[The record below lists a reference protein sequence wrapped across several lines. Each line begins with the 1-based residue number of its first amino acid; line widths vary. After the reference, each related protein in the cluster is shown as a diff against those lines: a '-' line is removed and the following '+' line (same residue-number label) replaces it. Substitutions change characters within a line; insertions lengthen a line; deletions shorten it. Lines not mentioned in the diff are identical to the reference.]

1 MHHARLKMPELE
13 KKYVDGSEYY
23 GNTTYL
29 WQNMRVLGIIVGC
42 KSTSQSRGE
51 RFLTEDLFFLVRILR
66 VPRSFVRIVHTEVL
80 FYYIY

>member
-1 MHHARLKMPELE
+1 MPELE

-66 VPRSFVRIVHTEVL
+66 ASFVRAYRSYRSVVL
-80 FYYIY
+80 LLLLRY